1 MANYKAVAAAFI
13 ILTVVFA
20 AAAGYLLA
28 YPSSSTSTTTAT
40 TTVVTTASVGASPQY
55 TVNIAYKSSIGFY
68 LTNATGSTLY
78 FRSTDTPNSGKTTC
92 TTATCEKNWPVF
104 YVTSLKLPP
113 GLNSTDFN
121 TITAYN
127 STKIVTYDGYPL
139 FYWVSDT
146 AAGTTTGQG
155 IGGFYVCTVPT
166 PKT

>member
-1 MANYKAVAAAFI
+1 M
-13 ILTVVFA
+13 TVVFGGV
-20 AAAGYLLA
+20 AGYLLA
-28 YPSSSTSTTTAT
+28 YPVTATTTSTTTQV
-40 TTVVTTASVGASPQY
+40 TTVTGTSVASPLY
-55 TVNIAYKSSIGFY
+55 TVNIAYKSGIGFY
-68 LTNATGSTLY
+68 LTNATGFTLY

-104 YVTSLKLPP
+104 YTSTFKLPP

-146 AAGTTTGQG
+146 TPGSTTGR
-155 IGGFYVCTVPT
+155 VVAT
-166 PKT
+166 